1 MTNATP
7 QKVCNLTLNSFSGTH
22 RHTLGGRQG
31 PPPIGAL
38 LFICSAPENVLAAV
52 NHIYYVHLRWGYVDS
67 GMGGLLWLGNMV
79 FVLEVDG

>member
-38 LFICSAPENVLAAV
+38 LYTCSYKEPGAPAV
-52 NHIYYVHLRWGYVDS
+52 NHIYYVHLRWGYVFR
-67 GMGGLLWLGNMV
+67 GMVWVVVLGNTCCS
-79 FVLEVDG
+79 EGG